1 MGARKDRR
9 EAARRANEEIR
20 KNSGGLREANREY
33 DTAIENLKDQ
43 PVTDYFADVKYEGVD
58 MNDIATAKQL
68 GFDDVDPETGE
79 PLFTGRATLD
89 GSLAA
94 MEKNYASNERGEF
107 GGVGASLDPNS
118 KDYVGYSAQGTDA
131 GNLQR
136 GAASGL
142 SNVFNN
148 LQVSTA
154 GAEMEAQEADQAL
167 AASQD
172 LAAQAGT
179 GAGGATALAAAA
191 AKSKQGISASIDQQ
205 VKANEQL
212 RAQGEQSLQRDM
224 LSQGNLAS
232 QFDLGQQQ
240 FNIGAQN
247 KAAQFGAG
255 ARNQANQFNATG
267 AAQMSQFN
275 AGQTNQRNASMFSAG
290 NQMRQFNAG
299 QQNAERMTEFG
310 QLNQANTLNV
320 TTKNNM
326 LAQDAQNKTQ
336 FNMSQAQGQQGVDEA
351 KYGKQLDLAN
361 IAANDLNNQ
370 NETNDALNQVKYAT
384 G

>member
-1 MGARKDRR
+1 MGARKDRK
-9 EAARRANEEIR
+9 EAARRANEEIIR
-20 KNSGGLREANREY
+20 NSGALRDANTNY
-33 DTAIENLKDQ
+33 NNAINDLKNTE
-43 PVTDYFADVKYEGVD
+43 VKDYFADVKYEGVVMKD
-58 MNDIATAKQL
+58 LAEAKKL

-94 MEKNYASNERGEF
+94 MEKNYASNERGKFE
-107 GGVGASLDPNS
+107 GVGATL
-118 KDYVGYSAQGTDA
+118 KDVGYSAQSTDA
-131 GNLQR
+131 GQLQR
-136 GAASGL
+136 GAATGL

-154 GAEMEAQEADQAL
+154 GAKMEAQEADQAL

-275 AGQTNQRNASMFSAG
+275 AGQTNQRNASMFNAG

-370 NETNDALNQVKYAT
+370 NQTNDALNQIKYAT

>member
-1 MGARKDRR
+1 MGNKNKDAI
-9 EAARRANEEIR
+9 AAGDIAAASMAENEGALEDAQ
-20 KNSGGLREANREY
+20 NAY
-33 DTAIENLKDQ
+33 DTDLEALRNAPVSDFYAGLSANTIGTENLKQ
-43 PVTDYFADVKYEGVD
+43 QEAF
-58 MNDIATAKQL
+58 DISKLSTAREFGKVGTYKDNERATAE
-68 GFDDVDPETGE
+68 GYTGE
-79 PLFTGRATLD
+79 
-89 GSLAA
+89 
-94 MEKNYASNERGEF
+94 
-107 GGVGASLDPNS
+107 
-118 KDYVGYSAQGTDA
+118 GYTAQGTNA
-131 GNLQR
+131 GQLQR

-154 GAEMEAQEADQAL
+154 GADMANQEADQAL

-191 AKSKQGISASIDQQ
+191 AKSKQGISADIDRQ
-205 VKANEQL
+205 VKSNEQM

-232 QFDLGQQQ
+232 QFDLGAQQ
-240 FNIGAQN
+240 FNVGAQN
-247 KAAQFGAG
+247 SASQFGAS
-255 ARNQANQFNATG
+255 ARNQANQFSAG
-267 AAQMSQFN
+267 ARNSASQFN

-299 QQNAERMTEFG
+299 QQNTERMSEFN
-310 QLNQANTLNV
+310 QLNQANNLNV
-320 TTKNNM
+320 TTKNSM

-370 NETNDALNQVKYAT
+370 NQTNDALNQVKYAT

>member
-1 MGARKDRR
+1 MGARKDRK

-20 KNSGGLREANREY
+20 RNSGDLREANREY
-33 DTAIENLKDQ
+33 DTAIDNLKNQ
-43 PVTDYFADVKYEGVD
+43 PVTDYFATVEYQGVD
-58 MNDIATAKQL
+58 MNNIAKAKQL
-68 GFDDVDPETGE
+68 GFDDVDEFGN

-107 GGVGASLDPNS
+107 GRVGASLDPNN

-131 GNLQR
+131 GDLQR
-136 GAASGL
+136 GAATGL

-154 GAEMEAQEADQAL
+154 GAKMEAQEADQAL

-275 AGQTNQRNASMFSAG
+275 AGQTNQRNASMFNAG

-320 TTKNNM
+320 TTNNNM
-326 LAQDAQNKTQ
+326 LAQDAQSKTQ

-351 KYGKQLDLAN
+351 KYGQKLDLAN

-370 NETNDALNQVKYAT
+370 NQTNDALNQVKYAT